1 MADERKLLVVDD
13 EEVVCQACRRIFSRQ
28 GFQVE
33 TDTDARQALVKA
45 TENDYAI
52 ILLDIKM
59 PNMDGIQFL
68 ERLRQKKPDVPVL
81 IITGYPSIP
90 NAAAAMRLGAC
101 DYVTKP
107 FTSEEVTWGVQRV
120 LNLQH
125 ALNDQSE
132 TAAEER
138 EAVVTAMANIETLFW
153 DESWVQLAVDGAALV
168 GAVLPGLHGAT
179 ITGIRT
185 ARIGE
190 VVYQGL
196 PLAGVTVAGKP
207 MLVIPSPISGV
218 VAEVNPMV
226 ARRPQLLASA
236 PCGEGWIACVCATR
250 HEEMANCKPRR
261 LILVNADPCS
271 ADEQTRKLTDLGCQ
285 VEKAANLDSLLAAL
299 AENGE
304 GVVFLDA
311 ASLGEEGPALV
322 ESVNRQAPHARIV
335 VVGAGGSRPAS
346 LPSSWEPS
354 PGAREAAYR
363 KHKIFYYAVE
373 PFADNEIA
381 NILMGVFRTRP
392 SSSTTGQPAKSEH
405 AKGPSE
411 PISSIS
417 ITNRN
422 LHKVELLAAP
432 GLLWGNEGLGQQI
445 GQKLLAQMFPV
456 VVTPGETQ
464 LTPGNIL
471 KAAEN
476 CDRVMVLLARDSGL
490 LPGGLARDT
499 KPDFEVEPGDAPT
512 GRPLAGEDE
521 AGLPGTAKACGSRAG
536 GSAASKV
543 SMLSVQPDKLGG
555 FACLDARTIA
565 ALADH
570 IVWDMASY

>member
-1 MADERKLLVVDD
+1 MADDRKMLVVDD

-33 TDTDARQALVKA
+33 TYTDARQGLVKA
-45 TENDYAI
+45 TEKDYAI

-68 ERLRQKKPDVPVL
+68 ERLREKKPDVPVL

-120 LNLQH
+120 LNMQH
-125 ALNDQSE
+125 VLSDEGE
-132 TAAEER
+132 TVAEER
-138 EAVVTAMANIETLFW
+138 EAVVDRDGQHRDALLGR
-153 DESWVQLAVDGAALV
+153 VLGAACRRRV
-168 GAVLPGLHGAT
+168 GAGGGGAAGPARGLDHGHPHAADRRSGLPGPA
-179 ITGIRT
+179 
-185 ARIGE
+185 
-190 VVYQGL
+190 
-196 PLAGVTVAGKP
+196 AGRGQCGRQA
-207 MLVIPSPISGV
+207 MLVVPSPISGV
-218 VAEVNPMV
+218 VAEVNALV
-226 ARRPQLLASA
+226 AQRPQLLASS
-236 PCGEGWIACVCATR
+236 PCGEGWIACICATR

-261 LILVNADPCS
+261 ILLVNADPARPRSRRGNS
-271 ADEQTRKLTDLGCQ
+271 AALGCQ
-285 VEKAANLDSLLAAL
+285 VEKAPNRGGALGRLGRKRRPRGLPGRRLA
-299 AENGE
+299 GRRR
-304 GVVFLDA
+304 
-311 ASLGEEGPALV
+311 SGPGRAH
-322 ESVNRQAPHARIV
+322 QPAGPHARIV
-335 VVGAGGSRPAS
+335 VVVDARAPAG
-346 LPSSWEPS
+346 
-354 PGAREAAYR
+354 GAREAAYR

-381 NILMGVFRTRP
+381 DILMGVFQAREV
-392 SSSTTGQPAKSEH
+392 QPRQDRQP
-405 AKGPSE
+405 KGPSE

-422 LHKVELLAAP
+422 LHKVQLLAAP
-432 GLLWGNEGLGQQI
+432 GCSGATRAGHADRPEAAGPDVAGGGHARRN
-445 GQKLLAQMFPV
+445 
-456 VVTPGETQ
+456 VTHARQHPQDGRE
-464 LTPGNIL
+464 
-471 KAAEN
+471 A

-499 KPDFEVEPGDAPT
+499 KPEFDVEPG
-512 GRPLAGEDE
+512 RPHAAG
-521 AGLPGTAKACGSRAG
+521 
-536 GSAASKV
+536 KV
-543 SMLSVQPDKLGG
+543 AMLTVQPDTLGG

>member
-28 GFQVE
+28 EFQVE
-33 TDTDARQALVKA
+33 TNTDPRQGLIKA

-59 PNMDGIQFL
+59 PHMDGIQFL
-68 ERLRQKKPDVPVL
+68 ERLRAKKPDVPVL

-107 FTSEEVTWGVQRV
+107 FTSEEVTWAMQRV
-120 LNLQH
+120 LSMQQVISGEGE
-125 ALNDQSE
+125 AVAQ
-132 TAAEER
+132 ER
-138 EAVVTAMANIETLFW
+138 EAVAAAMANIETLFW
-153 DESWVQLAVDGAALV
+153 GESWVQLAVDGAALV
-168 GAVLPGLHGAT
+168 GAVLPGLHGAS
-179 ITGIRT
+179 ITGIRM

-196 PLAGVTVAGKP
+196 PLAGVSVAGKA
-207 MLVIPSPISGV
+207 MIVVPSPISGV

-226 ARRPQLLASA
+226 VRRPQLLASA
-236 PCGEGWIACVCATR
+236 PCGEGWIACICATR
-250 HEEMANCKPRR
+250 HEEMANCKARR
-261 LILVNADPCS
+261 LLLVNADPCS
-271 ADEQTRKLTDLGCQ
+271 ADEQTRKLVDLGCE
-285 VEKAANLDSLLAAL
+285 VEKIGNPDALFAAL
-299 AENGE
+299 AENAE
-304 GVVFLDA
+304 RVVLLDA
-311 ASLGEEGPALV
+311 TSLGEQGPALV
-322 ESVNRQAPHARIV
+322 ERVNRQFPHARIV
-335 VVGAGGSRPAS
+335 IVGASVGAS
-346 LPSSWEPS
+346 
-354 PGAREAAYR
+354 EAAYR
-363 KHKIFYYAVE
+363 KHRIFYYAVE

-381 NILMGVFRTRP
+381 DILMGVFHAHEVQAT
-392 SSSTTGQPAKSEH
+392 KSEH

-422 LHKVELLAAP
+422 LHKVQLLAAP

-464 LTPGNIL
+464 LTPANIL
-471 KAAEN
+471 KASES

-499 KPDFEVEPGDAPT
+499 KPDFDVEPGDSQVSAP
-512 GRPLAGEDE
+512 AG
-521 AGLPGTAKACGSRAG
+521 
-536 GSAASKV
+536 KV
-543 SMLSVQPDKLGG
+543 AMLSVQPDKLGG

>member
-33 TDTDARQALVKA
+33 TNTDARQGLVKA

-107 FTSEEVTWGVQRV
+107 FTSEEVTWAMQRV
-120 LNLQH
+120 LNMQH
-125 ALNDQSE
+125 VLNDEGESVAQ
-132 TAAEER
+132 ER
-138 EAVVTAMANIETLFW
+138 EAVVNAMANIETLFW
-153 DESWVQLAVDGAALV
+153 DESWVQLAVDGSALV
-168 GAVLPGLHGAT
+168 GVALPGLHGAS
-179 ITGIRT
+179 ITGVRM

-196 PLAGVTVAGKP
+196 PLAGVSISGKP
-207 MLVIPSPISGV
+207 MLIVPSPISGV
-218 VAEVNPMV
+218 VAGINPLL
-226 ARRPQLLASA
+226 AHRPQLLAND
-236 PCGEGWIACVCATR
+236 PCGEGWIAGVCATR
-250 HEEMANCKPRR
+250 HEEMTNCKPRR
-261 LILVNADPCS
+261 LVLVNSDSCS
-271 ADEQTRKLTDLGCQ
+271 ADEQARKLANFGCQ
-285 VEKAANLDSLLAAL
+285 VEKAPNANALLATL
-299 AENGE
+299 AANGD

-311 ASLGEEGPALV
+311 TSLGEEGPGLV
-322 ESVNRQAPHARIV
+322 EQVNRQSPHARIV
-335 VVGAGGSRPAS
+335 VVGAPGGTK
-346 LPSSWEPS
+346 
-354 PGAREAAYR
+354 EAAYR

-381 NILMGVFRTRP
+381 DILMGVFRTREV
-392 SSSTTGQPAKSEH
+392 QPAKTEH
-405 AKGPSE
+405 SKGPSE

-422 LHKVELLAAP
+422 LHKVQLLAAP

-464 LTPGNIL
+464 LTPANIL
-471 KAAEN
+471 KAGEA

-499 KPDFEVEPGDAPT
+499 KPDFDVEPGET
-512 GRPLAGEDE
+512 AG
-521 AGLPGTAKACGSRAG
+521 
-536 GSAASKV
+536 KV
-543 SMLSVQPDKLGG
+543 AMLSVQPDKLGG

>member
-28 GFQVE
+28 GFQVD
-33 TDTDARQALVKA
+33 TFTDARQGLVKA
-45 TENDYAI
+45 TETDFAI

-59 PNMDGIQFL
+59 PHMDGIQFL
-68 ERLRQKKPDVPVL
+68 ERLREKKPNVPVL

-120 LNLQH
+120 LNMQH
-125 ALNDQSE
+125 VINDEGEGIEQ
-132 TAAEER
+132 ER

-153 DESWVQLAVDGAALV
+153 DESWVQLAVDGSALV
-168 GAVLPGLHGAT
+168 GAALPGLHGAS
-179 ITGIRT
+179 ITGVRM

-196 PLAGVTVAGKP
+196 PLAGVNVSGKP
-207 MLVIPSPISGV
+207 MLVVPSPISGV
-218 VAEVNPMV
+218 VAEINPLLTH
-226 ARRPQLLASA
+226 RPQLLATD
-236 PCGEGWIACVCATR
+236 PCGEGWIACICATR

-261 LILVNADPCS
+261 LLLVNADACS
-271 ADEQTRKLTDLGCQ
+271 AEEQTRKLSALGCQ
-285 VEKAANLDSLLAAL
+285 VENAANTDGLFAAL

-304 GVVFLDA
+304 RVVFLDA
-311 ASLGEEGPALV
+311 SSLGDEGPVLV
-322 ESVNRQAPHARIV
+322 ERVNRQAPHARIV
-335 VVGAGGSRPAS
+335 VVG
-346 LPSSWEPS
+346 S
-354 PGAREAAYR
+354 PGGAREAAYR
-363 KHKIFYYAVE
+363 KHKLFYYAVE

-381 NILMGVFRTRP
+381 DILVGVFRAP
-392 SSSTTGQPAKSEH
+392 EAQSTKAEH
-405 AKGPSE
+405 TKGPSE
-411 PISSIS
+411 PISSVS

-422 LHKVELLAAP
+422 LHKIQLLAAP
-432 GLLWGNEGLGQQI
+432 GLLWGNEGLGLQI

-464 LTPGNIL
+464 LTPANIL
-471 KAAEN
+471 KAAEA

-499 KPDFEVEPGDAPT
+499 KPEFDVESGE
-512 GRPLAGEDE
+512 RPASS
-521 AGLPGTAKACGSRAG
+521 P
-536 GSAASKV
+536 ASKV
-543 SMLSVQPDKLGG
+543 TMLSVQPDKLGG
-555 FACLDARTIA
+555 FACLSGRTIA

>member
-1 MADERKLLVVDD
+1 MADQRKLLVVDD

-28 GFQVE
+28 GFQVDTC
-33 TDTDARQALVKA
+33 TDPRQGIVKA

-59 PNMDGIQFL
+59 PYMDGIQFL
-68 ERLRQKKPDVPVL
+68 ERLREKKPDVPVL

-107 FTSEEVTWGVQRV
+107 FTSEEVTWAMQRV
-120 LNLQH
+120 LNMQH
-125 ALNDQSE
+125 VLSDEGE
-132 TAAEER
+132 TVAQER
-138 EAVVTAMANIETLFW
+138 EAVVTAMANMETLFW
-153 DESWVQLAVDGAALV
+153 DESWVQLAVDGSALV
-168 GAVLPGLHGAT
+168 GAVLPGLHGAS
-179 ITGIRT
+179 ITGIRM

-196 PLAGVTVAGKP
+196 PLAGVSLAGKP

-218 VAEVNPMV
+218 VAGVNPLV
-226 ARRPQLLASA
+226 AHRPQLLATD
-236 PCGEGWIACVCATR
+236 PCGEGWIAGICATR

-261 LILVNADPCS
+261 LLLVNKDPCS
-271 ADEQTRKLTDLGCQ
+271 ADEQARKLTALGCQ
-285 VEKAANLDSLLAAL
+285 VEKAANPQALLAAL
-299 AENGE
+299 AESSDR
-304 GVVFLDA
+304 VILLDA
-311 ASLGEEGPALV
+311 TSLGEEGPGLV
-322 ESVNRQAPHARIV
+322 EHINRQAPHERIV
-335 VVGAGGSRPAS
+335 VVGSAGGA
-346 LPSSWEPS
+346 
-354 PGAREAAYR
+354 GEAAYR

-381 NILMGVFRTRP
+381 DILMGAFHREV
-392 SSSTTGQPAKSEH
+392 QPAKTEH
-405 AKGPSE
+405 PKGSSE

-422 LHKVELLAAP
+422 LHKVQLLAAP
-432 GLLWGNEGLGQQI
+432 GLLWGNEGLGLQI
-445 GQKLLAQMFPV
+445 SQKLLGQMFPV

-464 LTPGNIL
+464 LTPANIL
-471 KAAEN
+471 KASEA

-499 KPDFEVEPGDAPT
+499 KPEFEVEPGGPQDGAPQ
-512 GRPLAGEDE
+512 AGAPQARAS
-521 AGLPGTAKACGSRAG
+521 AG
-536 GSAASKV
+536 KV
-543 SMLSVQPDKLGG
+543 AMLSVQPDKLGG

>member
-1 MADERKLLVVDD
+1 MGEQTMADERKLLVVDD

-33 TDTDARQALVKA
+33 TNTDARQGLVNA

-59 PNMDGIQFL
+59 PYMDGIQFL
-68 ERLRQKKPDVPVL
+68 ERLREKKPDVPVL

-107 FTSEEVTWGVQRV
+107 FTSEEVTWAMQRV
-120 LNLQH
+120 LNMQH
-125 ALNDQSE
+125 VLSDEGE
-132 TAAEER
+132 TVAQER
-138 EAVVTAMANIETLFW
+138 EAVVAAMANIETLFW
-153 DESWVQLAVDGAALV
+153 DESWVQLAVDGSALV
-168 GAVLPGLHGAT
+168 GAVLPGLHGT
-179 ITGIRT
+179 SITGIRM
-185 ARIGE
+185 AKIGE

-196 PLAGVTVAGKP
+196 PLAGVSVSGRP
-207 MLVIPSPISGV
+207 MLIIPSPISGV
-218 VAEVNPMV
+218 VAGVNPIV
-226 ARRPQLLASA
+226 SHRPQILASD

-261 LILVNADPCS
+261 LLLVNKDPCS
-271 ADEQTRKLTDLGCQ
+271 ADEQTKKLTDLGCQ
-285 VEKAANLDSLLAAL
+285 VEKASNPDALLAA
-299 AENGE
+299 AVERGE
-304 GVVFLDA
+304 GVVLLDA

-322 ESVNRQAPHARIV
+322 ERVNRQAPHARIV
-335 VVGAGGSRPAS
+335 VLGSPA
-346 LPSSWEPS
+346 
-354 PGAREAAYR
+354 GAREAAYR

-381 NILMGVFRTRP
+381 DILMGLFRTREI
-392 SSSTTGQPAKSEH
+392 QPAKTDH
-405 AKGPSE
+405 PKGPSE

-464 LTPGNIL
+464 LTPANIL
-471 KAAEN
+471 KAGEA

-499 KPDFEVEPGDAPT
+499 KPDFEVEPGDPQAA
-512 GRPLAGEDE
+512 GRPLAG
-521 AGLPGTAKACGSRAG
+521 GG
-536 GSAASKV
+536 GSSAGKV
-543 SMLSVQPDKLGG
+543 AMLSVQPDKLGG

>member
-1 MADERKLLVVDD
+1 MREQAMADQRKLLVVDD
-13 EEVVCQACRRIFSRQ
+13 EDVVCQACRRIFARQ

-33 TDTDARQALVKA
+33 TFTDARQGLAHA

-59 PNMDGIQFL
+59 PHMDGIQFL
-68 ERLRQKKPDVPVL
+68 ERLREKKPNVPVL

-120 LNLQH
+120 LNMQRV
-125 ALNDQSE
+125 LNDDGE
-132 TAAEER
+132 TLAQER
-138 EAVVTAMANIETLFW
+138 EAAAAAMANIETLFW
-153 DESWVQLAVDGAALV
+153 DESWVQLAIDGTALV
-168 GAVLPGLHGAT
+168 GAVLHGLRGAA
-179 ITGIRT
+179 IAGIRM

-196 PLAGVTVAGKP
+196 PLAGVSLTGKP
-207 MLVIPSPISGV
+207 TMIVPAPISGV
-218 VAEVNPMV
+218 VAEIN
-226 ARRPQLLASA
+226 ALLAHRPQLLASN

-250 HEEMANCKPRR
+250 HEEMTNCKPRR
-261 LILVNADPCS
+261 LLLVNADPCS
-271 ADEQTRKLTDLGCQ
+271 AEEQARKLTALGCQ
-285 VEKAANLDSLLAAL
+285 VEKAANPDLLFAGL
-299 AENGE
+299 AESGDRAIL
-304 GVVFLDA
+304 LDA
-311 ASLGEEGPALV
+311 VSLGEEGPGLV
-322 ESVNRQAPHARIV
+322 ERVNRQAPHARIV
-335 VVGAGGSRPAS
+335 VLG
-346 LPSSWEPS
+346 S
-354 PGAREAAYR
+354 PGGGREAAYR
-363 KHKIFYYAVE
+363 KYKLFYYAVE

-381 NILMGVFRTRP
+381 DILMGVFRTREV
-392 SSSTTGQPAKSEH
+392 QPPKSEH
-405 AKGPSE
+405 PQGPSE

-422 LHKVELLAAP
+422 LHKVQLLAAP
-432 GLLWGNEGLGQQI
+432 GLLWGNEGLGLQI

-464 LTPGNIL
+464 LTPANIL
-471 KAAEN
+471 KASEA

-499 KPDFEVEPGDAPT
+499 KPDFDVEPGDPQ
-512 GRPLAGEDE
+512 AGAT
-521 AGLPGTAKACGSRAG
+521 AG
-536 GSAASKV
+536 KV
-543 SMLSVQPDKLGG
+543 AMLSVQPDKLGG

>member
-1 MADERKLLVVDD
+1 MVDQRKLLVVDD

-33 TDTDARQALVKA
+33 TNTDPRQGLVKA

-68 ERLRQKKPDVPVL
+68 ERLREKKPDVPVL

-107 FTSEEVTWGVQRV
+107 FTSEEVTWAMQRV
-120 LNLQH
+120 LNMQH
-125 ALNDQSE
+125 VLNDEGE
-132 TAAEER
+132 TVAQER

-153 DESWVQLAVDGAALV
+153 DESWVQLAVDGSALV
-168 GAVLPGLHGAT
+168 GAVLPGLHRASV
-179 ITGIRT
+179 TGIRMP
-185 ARIGE
+185 RIGE

-196 PLAGVTVAGKP
+196 PLAGVSVSGKP
-207 MLVIPSPISGV
+207 MLLIPSPISGV
-218 VAEVNPMV
+218 VAEVNALV
-226 ARRPQLLASA
+226 AHRPQLLASN
-236 PCGEGWIACVCATR
+236 PCGEGWVAGICATR

-261 LILVNADPCS
+261 LVLVNSDPCS
-271 ADEQTRKLTDLGCQ
+271 ADDQSRKLTDLGCQ
-285 VEKAANLDSLLAAL
+285 VEKAQNPDVLFATLAA
-299 AENGE
+299 NGQRA
-304 GVVFLDA
+304 VFLDA
-311 ASLGEEGPALV
+311 TSLGEQGPGLV
-322 ESVNRQAPHARIV
+322 ERINRQAPHARIV
-335 VVGAGGSRPAS
+335 VVG
-346 LPSSWEPS
+346 S
-354 PGAREAAYR
+354 PGGAREAAYR

-381 NILMGVFRTRP
+381 DILMGVFRAREA
-392 SSSTTGQPAKSEH
+392 QPAKTEH
-405 AKGPSE
+405 PKGPSE

-422 LHKVELLAAP
+422 LHKVQLLAAP
-432 GLLWGNEGLGQQI
+432 GLLWGNEGLGLQI

-456 VVTPGETQ
+456 VVAPGETQ
-464 LTPGNIL
+464 LTPANIL
-471 KAAEN
+471 KAGEA

-499 KPDFEVEPGDAPT
+499 KPDFDVEPSETLG
-512 GRPLAGEDE
+512 
-521 AGLPGTAKACGSRAG
+521 
-536 GSAASKV
+536 KV
-543 SMLSVQPDKLGG
+543 AMLSVQPDKLGG

-565 ALADH
+565 ALADN

>member
-1 MADERKLLVVDD
+1 MREQTMADERRLLVVDD

-33 TDTDARQALVKA
+33 TYTDARQGLVHA

-59 PNMDGIQFL
+59 PHMDGIQFL
-68 ERLRQKKPDVPVL
+68 ERLRQKKPNVPVL

-120 LNLQH
+120 LNMQH
-125 ALNDQSE
+125 VLNDEGE
-132 TAAEER
+132 TVAEER
-138 EAVVTAMANIETLFW
+138 AAMVTAMANLETLFW
-153 DESWVQLAVDGAALV
+153 DESWVQLSVDGTALV
-168 GAVLPGLHGAT
+168 GAALPGLHGVS
-179 ITGIRT
+179 ITGVRMPK
-185 ARIGE
+185 IGE

-196 PLAGVTVAGKP
+196 PLAGVNLSGKP
-207 MLVIPSPISGV
+207 ALVIPSPISGV
-218 VAEVNPMV
+218 VAEVN
-226 ARRPQLLASA
+226 ALLALRPQLLASS
-236 PCGEGWIACVCATR
+236 PCGEGWIAGICATR
-250 HEEMANCKPRR
+250 HEEMTNCKPRR
-261 LILVNADPCS
+261 LLLVNADPCS
-271 ADEQTRKLTDLGCQ
+271 AEEQTRKLTDLGCQ
-285 VEKAANLDSLLAAL
+285 VEKAPNADVLFAAL
-299 AENGE
+299 AEIGE
-304 GVVFLDA
+304 RAVFLDA
-311 ASLGEEGPALV
+311 TSLGEEGPGLV
-322 ESVNRQAPHARIV
+322 ERINRQAPHARIV
-335 VVGAGGSRPAS
+335 VVG
-346 LPSSWEPS
+346 S
-354 PGAREAAYR
+354 PGGAGEATYR
-363 KHKIFYYAVE
+363 KHKLFYYAVE

-381 NILMGVFRTRP
+381 DILMGVFRIREA
-392 SSSTTGQPAKSEH
+392 QPAKTEH
-405 AKGPSE
+405 PTGPSE

-422 LHKVELLAAP
+422 LHKIQLLAAP
-432 GLLWGNEGLGQQI
+432 GLLWGNEGLGLQI

-464 LTPGNIL
+464 LTPANIL
-471 KAAEN
+471 KAGEA

-499 KPDFEVEPGDAPT
+499 KPDFDAEPGDPQ
-512 GRPLAGEDE
+512 AGAT
-521 AGLPGTAKACGSRAG
+521 AG
-536 GSAASKV
+536 KV
-543 SMLSVQPDKLGG
+543 AMLSVQPDKLGG
-555 FACLDARTIA
+555 FACLNARTIA

>member
-1 MADERKLLVVDD
+1 MAEERKLLVVDD
-13 EEVVCQACRRIFSRQ
+13 EDVVCQACRRIFSRQ

-33 TDTDARQALVKA
+33 TYTDARQGLVKA

-59 PNMDGIQFL
+59 PHMDGIQFL
-68 ERLRQKKPDVPVL
+68 ERLREKKPDVPVL

-120 LNLQH
+120 LNMQH
-125 ALNDQSE
+125 VLNDEGE
-132 TAAEER
+132 TAAQDR

-153 DESWVQLAVDGAALV
+153 DESWVQLAVDGSALV
-168 GAVLPGLHGAT
+168 GTALPGLHGAS
-179 ITGIRT
+179 ITGIRMPK
-185 ARIGE
+185 IGE

-196 PLAGVTVAGKP
+196 PLAGVSLSGKP
-207 MLVIPSPISGV
+207 TLVIPSPISGV
-218 VAEVNPMV
+218 VAEVNSLV
-226 ARRPQLLASA
+226 THRPQLLASN
-236 PCGEGWIACVCATR
+236 PCGEGWIAGVCATR
-250 HEEMANCKPRR
+250 HEEMTNCKPRR
-261 LILVNADPCS
+261 LVLVNADPCS

-285 VEKAANLDSLLAAL
+285 VEKAANPEILFAADPL
-299 AENGE
+299 RECPAENSE
-304 GVVFLDA
+304 RVVFLDA
-311 ASLGEEGPALV
+311 ASLGEEGPGLV
-322 ESVNRQAPHARIV
+322 ERINRQAPHTRVV
-335 VVGAGGSRPAS
+335 VVG
-346 LPSSWEPS
+346 S
-354 PGAREAAYR
+354 PGGALEAAYR
-363 KHKIFYYAVE
+363 KHKLFYYAVE

-381 NILMGVFRTRP
+381 DILMGVFRTREV
-392 SSSTTGQPAKSEH
+392 QPAKSEH
-405 AKGPSE
+405 PKGPSE

-422 LHKVELLAAP
+422 LHKVQLLAAP
-432 GLLWGNEGLGQQI
+432 GLLWGNEGLGLQI

-456 VVTPGETQ
+456 VVTPGESQ
-464 LTPGNIL
+464 LTPANIL
-471 KAAEN
+471 KAGEA

-490 LPGGLARDT
+490 LPGSLARDT
-499 KPDFEVEPGDAPT
+499 KPDFDVESGEPQTAAGHA
-512 GRPLAGEDE
+512 LAG
-521 AGLPGTAKACGSRAG
+521 APGAPAG
-536 GSAASKV
+536 GSQVVGSSASKV
-543 SMLSVQPDKLGG
+543 AMLSVQPDKLGG

>member
-1 MADERKLLVVDD
+1 MADQRKLLVVDD

-28 GFQVE
+28 GFEVD
-33 TDTDARQALVKA
+33 TNTDARQGLVKA

-107 FTSEEVTWGVQRV
+107 FTSEEVTWAMQRV
-120 LNLQH
+120 LNMQH
-125 ALNDQSE
+125 VLSDE
-132 TAAEER
+132 GEGVAEER

-153 DESWVQLAVDGAALV
+153 DEAWVQLAVDGSALA
-168 GAVLPGLHGAT
+168 GAVLPGLHGDS
-179 ITGIRT
+179 ITGVRMPK
-185 ARIGE
+185 IGE

-196 PLAGVTVAGKP
+196 PLAGVSVSGKP
-207 MLVIPSPISGV
+207 MRIIPSPISGV
-218 VAEVNPMV
+218 VAGVNSIV
-226 ARRPQLLASA
+226 THRPQILATD
-236 PCGEGWIACVCATR
+236 PCGEGWIAGICATR

-261 LILVNADPCS
+261 LVLVNADPCS
-271 ADEQTRKLTDLGCQ
+271 ADQQARKLTDLGCH
-285 VEKAANLDSLLAAL
+285 VEKAANAEVLNATLAAS
-299 AENGE
+299 GE
-304 GVVFLDA
+304 AVVFLDA
-311 ASLGEEGPALV
+311 TSLGDEGPALV
-322 ESVNRQAPHARIV
+322 ERVNRQAPHARIV
-335 VVGAGGSRPAS
+335 VVGSAGG
-346 LPSSWEPS
+346 
-354 PGAREAAYR
+354 GGEAAYR

-381 NILMGVFRTRP
+381 DILMGVFRARDADH
-392 SSSTTGQPAKSEH
+392 GYMVPAAKAEH
-405 AKGPSE
+405 PKGPSE

-422 LHKVELLAAP
+422 LHKVQLLAAP
-432 GLLWGNEGLGQQI
+432 GLLWGNEGLGLHI

-464 LTPGNIL
+464 LTPANIL
-471 KAAEN
+471 KAGEA

-499 KPDFEVEPGDAPT
+499 KPDFDVETREA
-512 GRPLAGEDE
+512 AG
-521 AGLPGTAKACGSRAG
+521 
-536 GSAASKV
+536 KV
-543 SMLSVQPDKLGG
+543 AMLSVQPDKLGG

>member
-33 TDTDARQALVKA
+33 TSTDPRQGIVKA
-45 TENDYAI
+45 TESDFAI

-59 PNMDGIQFL
+59 PHMDGIQFL
-68 ERLRQKKPDVPVL
+68 ERLREKKPNVPVL

-107 FTSEEVTWGVQRV
+107 FTAEEVTWAMQRV
-120 LNLQH
+120 LNMQH
-125 ALNDQSE
+125 VLNDEGE
-132 TAAEER
+132 TVVQER
-138 EAVVTAMANIETLFW
+138 EAVVAAMANIETLFW
-153 DESWVQLAVDGAALV
+153 DESWVQLAVDGSALV
-168 GAVLPGLHGAT
+168 GAVLPGLHGAS

-196 PLAGVTVAGKP
+196 PLAGVSLSGKP
-207 MLVIPSPISGV
+207 MLVVPSPISGV

-236 PCGEGWIACVCATR
+236 PCGEGWIACICATR
-250 HEEMANCKPRR
+250 HEEMTHCKPRR

-271 ADEQTRKLTDLGCQ
+271 ADEQTRKLTELGCE
-285 VEKAANLDSLLAAL
+285 VEKLPDADALLAAL
-299 AENGE
+299 AENVDR
-304 GVVFLDA
+304 VVFLDA
-311 ASLGEEGPALV
+311 SSLGDQGPGLV
-322 ESVNRQAPHARIV
+322 ERINRQAPHARIV
-335 VVGAGGSRPAS
+335 VVGCSGAG
-346 LPSSWEPS
+346 
-354 PGAREAAYR
+354 REAAYR

-381 NILMGVFRTRP
+381 DILMGAFLTHEA
-392 SSSTTGQPAKSEH
+392 QAAKTDH
-405 AKGPSE
+405 PKGPSE

-422 LHKVELLAAP
+422 LHKVHLLAAP

-471 KAAEN
+471 KAAEE

-499 KPDFEVEPGDAPT
+499 KPDFDVNADESQGTGQPGSGSTT
-512 GRPLAGEDE
+512 G
-521 AGLPGTAKACGSRAG
+521 
-536 GSAASKV
+536 KV
-543 SMLSVQPDKLGG
+543 TMLSVQPDKLGG